1 MTDPTLTQSP
11 SAERAERR
19 KEGRAFI
26 MALNSASRVMKL
38 YPLEHQA
45 VQRAAADIVTIA
57 EEIQQA
63 DSELECRAQ
72 GEFIFVNG
80 TRLRLDLTNYASF
93 GNVIAFFR
101 NSGIGGFKVTTVATP
116 QDWLTLLALLSTP
129 AEVMEEERLQ
139 TLAARLTNANVTVF
153 ELEPPMDGDG
163 EGDALSPA
171 ETQAAAQRTYTHSVA
186 ISKEVINSVRMGR
199 APSLK
204 RLKRAVQGIVD
215 QVLNEETSL
224 VGLTTLRDYDEYTYT
239 HCVNVCI
246 FAVALGKRLG
256 MNKIQLYELGFA
268 AVLHDIGKSRV
279 PISVLQKSAGLEEHD
294 WRQLMAHPWQGL
306 LLLCQLRG
314 AQEFPY
320 RAMLVAHEH
329 HMRCDLTGY
338 PHPLRPRELGMV
350 SRIVAVADAYD
361 AATTRRAYQ
370 AIPYAPSDVL
380 QEMRDNP
387 RRGMDPIV
395 VKAFINLL
403 GIYPVGTL
411 VVLDSYEL
419 AVVRGA
425 NPDPELLSRPM
436 VAIVS
441 DAQGNLLSPPI
452 LADMSARA
460 PGGNFLRTIIKT
472 ADPER
477 YGIRVS
483 DYLLG

>member
-1 MTDPTLTQSP
+1 MNATLESP
-11 SAERAERR
+11 NSAERTERR

-26 MALNSASRVMKL
+26 MAVNGASRVMKL

-45 VQRAAADIVTIA
+45 VQRAVADIIKVTQ
-57 EEIQQA
+57 EIQQA
-63 DSELECRAQ
+63 DHELECRTQ

-93 GNVIAFFR
+93 GHILTLFR
-101 NSGIGGFKVTTVATP
+101 GSGIGGIKVTNAASAHDWTTLLSFLATP
-116 QDWLTLLALLSTP
+116 LDVP
-129 AEVMEEERLQ
+129 EEERLQ
-139 TLAARLTNANVTVF
+139 ALASRLSAVAVTAF
-153 ELEPPMDGDG
+153 ELEPPTEGGGGEAGESQG
-163 EGDALSPA
+163 EG
-171 ETQAAAQRTYTHSVA
+171 QAASQRTYTQSVS

-224 VGLTTLRDYDEYTYT
+224 IGLTTLRDYDEYTYT

-256 MNKIQLYELGFA
+256 MTKIQLYELGFA

-279 PISVLQKSAGLEEHD
+279 PIAVVQKSAGLDEQD
-294 WRQLMAHPWQGL
+294 WRLLMAHPWQGL

-314 AQEFPY
+314 GHEFPY

-338 PHPLRPRELGMV
+338 PHPLRPRTLSMV

-370 AIPYAPSDVL
+370 SIPYAPSDVL

-387 RRGMDPIV
+387 RRGMDPVV

-425 NPDPELLSRPM
+425 NPNPELLSRPM

-441 DAQGNLLSPPI
+441 DQQGNLLNPPI
-452 LADMSARA
+452 LADLSDRSAA
-460 PGGNFLRTIIKT
+460 GQFARTIIKT